1 MPRCSLFTWS
11 STRCTI
17 DSGTGSAQSIE
28 SMFHMIDF
36 SPASLSSCR
45 PSALRAPYGK
55 RNSGARLLSTS
66 FSSVSV
72 SSTCW
77 RSASPVVRDSWAWV
91 RLWLPTA

>member
-1 MPRCSLFTWS
+1 M
-11 STRCTI
+11 

-36 SPASLSSCR
+36 SPASLSSCS

-55 RNSGARLLSTS
+55 RNNGARLPSTS
-66 FSSVSV
+66 LSRVSV
-72 SSTCW
+72 DSTCS
-77 RSASPVVRDSWAWV
+77 RRASPVVRDSWAWV